1 VTVLADT
8 SVWIDHL
15 RASNSAFRTLL
26 LEGAVAIHPFVV
38 GEVACGNLKN
48 RAAVLG
54 SLRALPQVVVA
65 TDEEVLELLERRKL
79 WGQGIGWVDAHL
91 LASTLLSGCDL
102 WTGDERLN
110 RAARL
115 VGAGRFR

>member
-1 VTVLADT
+1 MAVLADT
-8 SVWIDHL
+8 SVWIGHL
-15 RASNSAFRTLL
+15 RASNDAFRGLL
-26 LEGAVAIHPFVV
+26 LEGAVAIHPFVL
-38 GEVACGNLKN
+38 GELACGNLKN
-48 RAAVLG
+48 RAAILEN
-54 SLRALPQVVVA
+54 LRALPQVVVA
-65 TDEEVLELLERRKL
+65 ADEEVLELIERRKL

-102 WTGDERLN
+102 WTSDERLN